1 MIRFSFP
8 TGHRTL
14 PKFYGRI
21 MTFNACGDYCPFLM
35 EGWQHKAAFVIQFRP
50 ETDIEAGRFEGRVE
64 HFTSTRATRFH
75 SLDELLMFIAKILS
89 EVRNS
94 DPL

>member
-1 MIRFSFP
+1 
-8 TGHRTL
+8 
-14 PKFYGRI
+14 
-21 MTFNACGDYCPFLM
+21 MTVKRVPDYCLFLM
-35 EGWQHKAAFVIQFRP
+35 EGWQHKAAFVIQFGP

-75 SLDELLMFIAKILS
+75 SLDELLVFIANVLA

>member
-1 MIRFSFP
+1 V
-8 TGHRTL
+8 L
-14 PKFYGRI
+14 
-21 MTFNACGDYCPFLM
+21 DYCPFVM

-64 HFTSTRATRFH
+64 HFTSTKATRFH
-75 SLDELLMFIAKILS
+75 SLDELLMFIANVLS

-94 DPL
+94 DPR